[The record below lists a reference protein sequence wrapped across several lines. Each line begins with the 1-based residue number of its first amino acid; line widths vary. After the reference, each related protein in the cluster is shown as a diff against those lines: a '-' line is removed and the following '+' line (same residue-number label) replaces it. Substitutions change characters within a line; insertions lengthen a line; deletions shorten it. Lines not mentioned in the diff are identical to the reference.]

1 MCVFIGC
8 LNDAGAVLSARYTY
22 TDEQSGSG
30 PLSWILVSHAFAS
43 VAGRVKNSES
53 DLKKKKLC
61 YLN

>member
-1 MCVFIGC
+1 MLFLGC

-43 VAGRVKNSES
+43 VAGRVKNSGIES
-53 DLKKKKLC
+53 D
-61 YLN
+61 